1 MSFAGDTEFQ
11 VKKTSASRKI
21 GKLRQ
26 MADSGQ
32 RSIDRPKSD
41 RVHRGLKSVGKVDMD
56 MKPKQESTV
65 SSGDE
70 TVDDAS
76 PPPSS
81 SPSQLTHTDSV
92 KTFHHTQVGNYQ
104 F

>member
-1 MSFAGDTEFQ
+1 
-11 VKKTSASRKI
+11 
-21 GKLRQ
+21 
-26 MADSGQ
+26 MADSEK

-41 RVHRGLKSVGKVDMD
+41 RMHRGLKSAGKVGTD
-56 MKPKQESTV
+56 MKPKLESTV

-76 PPPSS
+76 PPLPS
-81 SPSQLTHTDSV
+81 PPQLTHTDSV
-92 KTFHHTQVGNYQ
+92 KTVHHTQVGNYQ